1 MTVTVTPPSQLS
13 SRAVVRVDRPSPYLK
28 QLCKHFRH
36 RHEVSFT
43 DTEGTLT
50 FPYGSCELTAG
61 EGTLTMVT
69 AAADA
74 DGLARLEEVVGSHLE
89 RFGRRDSLSVT
100 WTREGET
107 Q

>member
-1 MTVTVTPPSQLS
+1 MTVTPSGQLS
-13 SRAVVRVDRPSPYLK
+13 SRAVVQVDRPSPYLK

-36 RHEVSFT
+36 RQEVTFT

-50 FPYGSCELTAG
+50 FPYGSCELTAA
-61 EGTLTMVT
+61 EATLTMVAT
-69 AAADA
+69 AGDA
-74 DGLARLEEVVGSHLE
+74 EGLARVEEVVGGHLE

-100 WTREGET
+100 WTREGGT